1 MTTGAIQRD
10 SILYGFIAGAF
21 LVALGL
27 IVVQEIWLSG
37 GVFITIAG
45 VLCISWALMMLRE
58 PKQKKGPTRGAI
70 QRENRPEHPVKKWAM
85 KWVWRV
91 QQIGAISTLLIT
103 AMTLAI
109 VVSDKLKLNEVLPV
123 TVGPLIAI
131 LILGS
136 LVMSLGYLWDK
147 KFQMWKEQN
156 VVNVERN
163 PYYVFKMTPKEVVCY
178 TDLWFPKIGSLKA
191 IAESQSVI
199 ARKLGLEDIA
209 KVTDKAAVDLGQVL
223 KEFEPWCDEQMRD
236 DSVLAE
242 QTKLLQEYLRDKAK
256 G

>member
-1 MTTGAIQRD
+1 MTIGAIQ
-10 SILYGFIAGAF
+10 
-21 LVALGL
+21 
-27 IVVQEIWLSG
+27 
-37 GVFITIAG
+37 
-45 VLCISWALMMLRE
+45 
-58 PKQKKGPTRGAI
+58 K
-70 QRENRPEHPVKKWAM
+70 ENRPEHPVKKWAM

-109 VVSDKLKLNEVLPV
+109 VVSDKLKLNEILPV
-123 TVGPLIAI
+123 TIGPFLAL

-163 PYYVFKMTPKEVVCY
+163 PYYVFKMNPKEVVGY
-178 TDLWFPKIGSLKA
+178 TDLWFPKIRSLKA

-256 G
+256 ER

>member
-1 MTTGAIQRD
+1 MTT
-10 SILYGFIAGAF
+10 
-21 LVALGL
+21 
-27 IVVQEIWLSG
+27 
-37 GVFITIAG
+37 
-45 VLCISWALMMLRE
+45 
-58 PKQKKGPTRGAI
+58 GAI
-70 QRENRPEHPVKKWAM
+70 QRENRPEHPIKKGVLL
-85 KWVWRV
+85 WVWRI

-109 VVSDKLKLNEVLPV
+109 TLSDKFSLNQKMPPI
-123 TVGPLIAI
+123 VGPLLA
-131 LILGS
+131 LLFLGS
-136 LVMSLGYLWDK
+136 LVMGLGFLWDK

-163 PYYVFKMTPKEVVCY
+163 PYYVFKMNPKEVVGY
-178 TDLWFPKIGSLKA
+178 TDLWFPKIRSLKA

-209 KVTDKAAVDLGQVL
+209 KVTDKAALDLGQVL

>member
-1 MTTGAIQRD
+1 MTT
-10 SILYGFIAGAF
+10 
-21 LVALGL
+21 
-27 IVVQEIWLSG
+27 
-37 GVFITIAG
+37 
-45 VLCISWALMMLRE
+45 
-58 PKQKKGPTRGAI
+58 GAI
-70 QRENRPEHPVKKWAM
+70 QRENRPEHPIKKGILL
-85 KWVWRV
+85 WVWRI

-109 VVSDKLKLNEVLPV
+109 VVSDKLKLNDQLPPV
-123 TVGPLIAI
+123 IGPLLA
-131 LILGS
+131 LAILGS
-136 LVMSLGYLWDK
+136 FVAFLGFLWDK

-236 DSVLAE
+236 DSVLAK
-242 QTKLLQEYLRDKAK
+242 QTKLLQEYLREKAK

>member
-1 MTTGAIQRD
+1 MTNQ
-10 SILYGFIAGAF
+10 
-21 LVALGL
+21 
-27 IVVQEIWLSG
+27 
-37 GVFITIAG
+37 
-45 VLCISWALMMLRE
+45 
-58 PKQKKGPTRGAI
+58 AI
-70 QRENRPEHPVKKWAM
+70 QRENRPEHPVKKFLM

-109 VVSDKLKLNEVLPV
+109 VVSDKLMLREVLSFA
-123 TVGPLIAI
+123 VGPLIAFGI
-131 LILGS
+131 LASMVMALGW
-136 LVMSLGYLWDK
+136 LWDR

-163 PYYVFKMTPKEVVCY
+163 PYYVFKMNPKEVVGY
-178 TDLWFPKIGSLKA
+178 TDLWFPKIRSLKA

-209 KVTDKAAVDLGQVL
+209 KVTDKASADLGQVL

-256 G
+256 GA